1 MTAENT
7 RELERLQKLLDKTPP
22 GTPEERELLEKIK
35 RIRQGNS
42 AEVPQNRPI
51 APNPFGVKG
60 CITDPAL
67 FFDREELLRQIFEE
81 LGKGVNISLVGE
93 SAVGKSSLLKRI
105 CALGPEQP
113 ALRGFRFHYLSLQL
127 ALTEDDFYDA
137 LCETLGI
144 ATCQGYALARAL
156 RGQRHLLCL
165 DEIEVMARTTSDL
178 QNAAPSTSREVLLAQ
193 IAKYLLF
200 APNLHDVNGQRTF
213 VANAALDQHL
223 TYNITFGIPAQQFAS
238 LLVGLLKDY
247 GTLQN
252 GCEALTAVIQ
262 ETQKFGGLGS
272 ETQQEGERLLDE
284 LRRHAAAK
292 KNRANSFNNPP
303 ARQGFSIQVRSH
315 LRGLADGADAPLKL
329 VIASRSPLSRLFP
342 DSPLHDSP
350 LAGICRQFDV
360 PPFSFETTRAFLAQR
375 LAGTG
380 VVFTEAQI
388 ERLFAETGGHPAR
401 LQEEAAKLYSFER

>member
-1 MTAENT
+1 MTAENAQ
-7 RELERLQKLLDKTPP
+7 ELERLQKLLDKTPP
-22 GTPEERELLEKIK
+22 GMPEERELLAKIK
-35 RIRQGNS
+35 RIRENDS
-42 AEVPQNRPI
+42 AELRPNRPI

-60 CITDPAL
+60 CITDPAQ

-93 SAVGKSSLLKRI
+93 SSVGKSSLLRRI
-105 CALGPEQP
+105 CALAPEQR
-113 ALRGFRFHYLSLQL
+113 ALAGFRFHYLSLQV

-165 DEIEVMARTTSDL
+165 DEIEVMARAVDS
-178 QNAAPSTSREVLLAQ
+178 QNVAPSTSREALLAQ

-200 APNLHDVNGQRTF
+200 APNLHEGNGQRTF
-213 VANAALDQHL
+213 AANAALDQNL
-223 TYNITFGIPAQQFAS
+223 MYNIAFGIPAQQFTS
-238 LLVGLLKDY
+238 LLVGILKDY

-262 ETQKFGGLGS
+262 ETQKFGGIGS
-272 ETQQEGERLLDE
+272 EIQQEGERLLDE

-292 KNRANSFNNPP
+292 KNRANSVNSEP

-329 VIASRSPLSRLFP
+329 VIASRSPLARLFP

-360 PPFSFETTRAFLAQR
+360 LPFSREISHAFITQR

-380 VVFTEAQI
+380 VAFTEAQI

-401 LQEEAAKLYSFER
+401 LQEEAAKLFSFER